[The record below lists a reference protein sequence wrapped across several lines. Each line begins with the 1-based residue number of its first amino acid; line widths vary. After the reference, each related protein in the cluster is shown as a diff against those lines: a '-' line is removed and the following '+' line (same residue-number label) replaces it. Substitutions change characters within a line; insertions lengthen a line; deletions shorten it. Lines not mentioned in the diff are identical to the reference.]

1 MQSCRFDN
9 FQVLPENRTAHERC
23 LRVANLEEG
32 VASPLVLMGPHGQ
45 GKTHLLWSI
54 VNHVRDRHP
63 QTALALITPREF
75 PIRVRALA
83 RNPEPIQKSRHAI
96 LLVDSLPQFRQDAID
111 LEGVIAAF
119 LDNHF
124 SVVIATQQPPIQL
137 EAFSAD
143 FRRRLTSS
151 DVVSLGG
158 RSGNVAGLTGAPAW
172 KVPDSPDAARL
183 HEIEA
188 RNNTLV
194 AERDAA
200 ATRLERSQRRVVQLE
215 EEIAALLQ
223 KYAALEGSERQSRD
237 ASRELVRLQGE
248 HEAMRVEIETARAE
262 REAARAAVRQH
273 EADNQSLREEMGRSR
288 DLPLQLTQARD
299 ERDAARS
306 QLDELAQQATLL
318 ATELEAERDTAN
330 QLRGQLEAVAGVEQQ
345 LSVVQSE
352 RDAAIEEARRMAE
365 QAAAVLDHLVAS
377 RPDAADA
384 NNESYAL
391 IAEFLERLREQR
403 GTADLDLSARLE
415 AIAAGEESAAQR
427 TLRSELAEVA
437 SEREMQASLY
447 EEARAGQAR
456 IDVELGLA
464 QGRLRE
470 LKRERDVARQTHTLV
485 LSELDA
491 LREQTR
497 EELASARRE
506 LAALRWHVE
515 ALAQRM
521 ADGGESREVAEALAA
536 LATHE
541 PVVASTA
548 AVEEE
553 PQLFEEVQGFN
564 EAHKG
569 RALLREISRQLADTS
584 RTPEGGEAFES
595 TAQSDGP
602 LTRAVEQALS
612 WDEPGYPT

>member
-1 MQSCRFDN
+1 
-9 FQVLPENRTAHERC
+9 
-23 LRVANLEEG
+23 
-32 VASPLVLMGPHGQ
+32 
-45 GKTHLLWSI
+45 
-54 VNHVRDRHP
+54 
-63 QTALALITPREF
+63 
-75 PIRVRALA
+75 
-83 RNPEPIQKSRHAI
+83 
-96 LLVDSLPQFRQDAID
+96 
-111 LEGVIAAF
+111 
-119 LDNHF
+119 
-124 SVVIATQQPPIQL
+124 
-137 EAFSAD
+137 
-143 FRRRLTSS
+143 
-151 DVVSLGG
+151 
-158 RSGNVAGLTGAPAW
+158 
-172 KVPDSPDAARL
+172 
-183 HEIEA
+183 
-188 RNNTLV
+188 
-194 AERDAA
+194 
-200 ATRLERSQRRVVQLE
+200 
-215 EEIAALLQ
+215 
-223 KYAALEGSERQSRD
+223 
-237 ASRELVRLQGE
+237 
-248 HEAMRVEIETARAE
+248 
-262 REAARAAVRQH
+262 
-273 EADNQSLREEMGRSR
+273 
-288 DLPLQLTQARD
+288 
-299 ERDAARS
+299 
-306 QLDELAQQATLL
+306 LDELAQQATLL